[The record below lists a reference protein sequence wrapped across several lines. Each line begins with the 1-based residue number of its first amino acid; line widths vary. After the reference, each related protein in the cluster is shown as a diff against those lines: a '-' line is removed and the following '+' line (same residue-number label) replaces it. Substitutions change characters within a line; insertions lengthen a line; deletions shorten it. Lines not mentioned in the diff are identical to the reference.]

1 MTASVFVVEPATLTG
16 VQEGSV
22 VSVDGPEAR
31 HAVSVMRLEV
41 GETLELVDG
50 QGRRVTG
57 IVALTR
63 GSNHLE
69 VTVLTIVDE
78 PPADIRFL
86 VAQALPKGEH
96 GELAVDLMTQTGV
109 DVIVPW
115 RAQRSVVQWKA
126 DRVEKSLGKWQA
138 AAVQAAKQS
147 RRARTPV
154 IVDPESTSL
163 LCSRVA
169 GVTLALLLHEEAEAS
184 IADVPLPA
192 TGDILL
198 IVGPEGGISDEERSL
213 MVAAGA
219 IEVRMGPTVLRSSL
233 AGATAITAIATRTRW
248 ANTGMGGSK
257 V

>member
-1 MTASVFVVEPATLTG
+1 VTASVFLVEPAALIG
-16 VQEGSV
+16 LQEGSI

-50 QGRRVTG
+50 HGRRITG
-57 IVALTR
+57 VVALTR
-63 GSNHLE
+63 GSDHLE
-69 VTVLTIVDE
+69 VTVRTIVDE
-78 PPADIRFL
+78 PPAEIRFI

-126 DRVEKSLGKWQA
+126 DRVEKSLRKWQA

-154 IVDPESTSL
+154 IAEPESTSA

-169 GVTLALLLHEEAEAS
+169 SVTLALILHEEAQAS
-184 IADVPLPA
+184 IADVPLPSS
-192 TGDILL
+192 GEILL
-198 IVGPEGGISDEERSL
+198 IVGPEGGISDEERSDL
-213 MVAAGA
+213 GASGA